1 MSTPDKKSLL
11 ENMDFE
17 TKNNFVGFYNLL
29 FQIDKRNNP
38 KKYQIKN
45 VNKIKKRKC

>member
-1 MSTPDKKSLL
+1 MSVPDKKNLYN
-11 ENMDFE
+11 NMDFE
-17 TKNNFVGFYNLL
+17 AKNNFVGFYNLL